1 MLLKIVTY
9 KKYIQEFHKIQTGTK
24 SNHISESC
32 LWIEPTAGLYCKD
45 FDQDSKNIDRG
56 GGGPSDLFFLTNKT
70 KVPSPEECSVVW
82 Y

>member
-9 KKYIQEFHKIQTGTK
+9 KKYKNFMKFKLEPNQTISQNIVYELSPPHDFIRKTLIKIQ
-24 SNHISESC
+24 
-32 LWIEPTAGLYCKD
+32 
-45 FDQDSKNIDRG
+45 KNVDRG
-56 GGGPSDLFFLTNKT
+56 SGGPSDLFFLANKT

>member
-9 KKYIQEFHKIQTGTK
+9 KKYKNFYKIQTGTK
-24 SNHISESC
+24 SDHISESC
-32 LWIEPTAGLYCKD
+32 LWID
-45 FDQDSKNIDRG
+45 FIRKTLIKIQKNIDRG

-70 KVPSPEECSVVW
+70 KVLSPEECSVVW